1 MGDRKR
7 SPFPADLRMI
17 RLNLTPMNRRRLE
30 NFRRNRRGYWSF
42 WIFLVLFVA
51 SMGSEFICNDRPLIA
66 SYKGELLFPVF
77 VDYPEDKFGGFE
89 ATTDYRDPAVADE
102 IEAHGWMIWPP
113 IRFANNTT
121 KLDPPTPF
129 PSPPTWWLTEA
140 QCKSGVAGRSR
151 APSRSQSLAR
161 RRLLPRP

>member
-1 MGDRKR
+1 
-7 SPFPADLRMI
+7 MI
-17 RLNLTPMNRRRLE
+17 A
-30 NFRRNRRGYWSF
+30 F
-42 WIFLVLFVA
+42 
-51 SMGSEFICNDRPLIA
+51 
-66 SYKGELLFPVF
+66 YKGELLFPVL

-102 IEAHGWMIWPP
+102 IDAHGWMIWPP

-140 QCKSGVAGRSR
+140 AVQGGVRGRKPRAVPMPSRRPAAAPAATSNRCGSAPTPTATTSSR
-151 APSRSQSLAR
+151 ACSMASASPSCSA
-161 RRLLPRP
+161 